1 MPKKKTL
8 EETIAD
14 FRKVHGDRY
23 DYYKVDYVNA
33 NTKVLI
39 ICPEHGEFT
48 QKPNHHK
55 KGHGCPECGS
65 ISGTK
70 SNTLTTQQV
79 IKDFQKVHGDR
90 YDYSKVDYKN
100 TKTKVLIICQEHG
113 EFWQSSGE
121 HKKGKGCPE
130 CGGNILLTTQKVIK
144 DFRKAHG
151 DRYDYSKVDYKNT
164 KTKVLIICQEHGE
177 FLQIP
182 NNHKKGHGCPRCAGC
197 GYTLATEEIIQH
209 FKNVHGDCYDYS
221 KVTYRGARV
230 KVDII
235 CPEHGKFSQVPIS
248 HKRGIGCPKCGVAS
262 RVDKQSLTTQQVLED
277 FHKTHG
283 DRYNYSKV
291 DYVNTSTKV
300 LIICPEHGEFWQ
312 SPHDHKR
319 GTGCPECGKN
329 QIAEPLFRECL
340 ETFISRFGKF
350 EFPNTRPDWL
360 RNPETGY
367 KLELDCYN
375 EELGLAFELQG
386 RQHYKPIKCWGG
398 EKGFVRTIRRD
409 VHKRTECTKHGVELF
424 RIDNRPVSDKSPDI
438 KKKYYEKQI
447 RKCLNKAPKDV
458 KLKLLNANKK
468 E

>member
-23 DYYKVDYVNA
+23 DYSKVDYVNA
-33 NTKVLI
+33 NTKVLIICPVHGVFWQIPSDHKIGRGCSQCGIVSRTQTRTLTTQQIIEDFQKVHGDRYDYSKVNYVNAHAKVLI

-100 TKTKVLIICQEHG
+100 TKTKVTIICQEHG
-113 EFWQSSGE
+113 VFLQRPAD
-121 HKKGKGCPE
+121 HKKGDGCPKCSAVWKKE
-130 CGGNILLTTQKVIK
+130 NKQRKKTNKQILHE
-144 DFRKAHG
+144 FRKVHG
-151 DRYDYSKVDYKNT
+151 DRYDYSKV
-164 KTKVLIICQEHGE
+164 E
-177 FLQIP
+177 
-182 NNHKKGHGCPRCAGC
+182 
-197 GYTLATEEIIQH
+197 
-209 FKNVHGDCYDYS
+209 
-221 KVTYRGARV
+221 
-230 KVDII
+230 
-235 CPEHGKFSQVPIS
+235 
-248 HKRGIGCPKCGVAS
+248 
-262 RVDKQSLTTQQVLED
+262 
-277 FHKTHG
+277 
-283 DRYNYSKV
+283 
-291 DYVNTSTKV
+291 YVSAHVKV
-300 LIICPEHGEFWQ
+300 LIICPEHGVFWQ
-312 SPHDHKR
+312 TASSHKKGR
-319 GTGCPECGKN
+319 GCPECGNN
-329 QIAEPLFRECL
+329 QISEPLFRECL
-340 ETFISRFGKF
+340 ETFMSRFGKF

-386 RQHYKPIKCWGG
+386 GQHYKPIKCWGG
-398 EKGFVRTIRRD
+398 EKEFVRTIRRD
-409 VHKRTECTKHGVELF
+409 VHKRTECSKHGVELF
-424 RIDNRPVSDKSPDI
+424 RIDNRPVKGKRPDT